1 MRTNQSDAAERLK
14 NLLAENIRSQAWEP
28 ASKLPTERELSA
40 QYGLGRSIV
49 RRVLS
54 ELGAAGLIRRSA
66 GSGTFVCAPRVPA
79 PAKTTA
85 PSSWDVSPAH
95 LMEARML
102 LEPAIVEM
110 VVRNGTAADMADLE
124 MCCDKGE
131 AAVSFEEFEHWDGML
146 HRTIASA
153 AHNSLFDTV
162 FDLMNKS
169 RDQAE
174 WGQLKLTS
182 LTPERRR
189 VYETEHR
196 SLVLALKNRDGDTA
210 RRIASEHL
218 RKIRTNLFGF

>member
-1 MRTNQSDAAERLK
+1 MRTNQSDAADMLK
-14 NLLAENIRSQAWEP
+14 NVLAENIRSQAWEP

-40 QYGLGRSIV
+40 QYGIGRSIV
-49 RRVLS
+49 RRVLR
-54 ELGAAGLIRRSA
+54 ELGAAGLITRSA
-66 GSGTFVCAPRVPA
+66 GSGTFVCTPRVPA
-79 PAKTTA
+79 AAKTTT
-85 PSSWDVSPAH
+85 PCSWDVSPAH

-102 LEPAIVEM
+102 LEPAIVGM
-110 VVRNGTAADMADLE
+110 VVRNGTAADIAYLE
-124 MCCDKGE
+124 MCCGKGE
-131 AAVSFEEFEHWDGML
+131 AALSFEEFEYWDGML
-146 HRTIASA
+146 HRAIASA

-162 FDLMNKS
+162 FDLMNKT

-189 VYETEHR
+189 VYEAEHR

-218 RKIRTNLFGF
+218 RKVRTNLFGF